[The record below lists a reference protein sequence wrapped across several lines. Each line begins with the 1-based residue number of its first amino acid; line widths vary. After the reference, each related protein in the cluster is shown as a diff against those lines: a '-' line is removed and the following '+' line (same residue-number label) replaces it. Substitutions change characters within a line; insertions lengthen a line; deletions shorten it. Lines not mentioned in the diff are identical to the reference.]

1 MIFVTGGTGFLGK
14 HLLPALCRS
23 GRVIKVLTRQPEA
36 HPWLAQYPN
45 VTVVQGD
52 LSDYD
57 VLYEHMQGCSQ
68 VIHAGG
74 MFRFWGDE
82 QAFLSTNAIGTKNML
97 AAALN
102 TGIKRFVHI
111 SSIAV
116 IGQPD
121 PTHVIDEDYPPNP
134 TDAYQVSKLEG
145 EQQALRA
152 WNEHGLDVV
161 VLRPGAFYGP
171 LGTYAFNRLFFQDPM
186 RGIIMQID
194 GGKHVIFPAYIADV
208 VTGILS
214 ALEKGR
220 SGEIYNICGDWISHK
235 DAFDVVCQEAGL
247 WYPRLTI
254 PGWMGIGASHVLEVI
269 SRLTGQEPF
278 WPINLKSYV
287 YNDWRVTSDKA
298 RRELDFAPTDF
309 REGAQRTITW
319 YRDNRPDKIP
329 ETEC

>member
-14 HLLPALCRS
+14 HLIPALCR
-23 GRVIKVLTRQPEA
+23 GGHQIKVLTRQPEN
-36 HPWLAQYPN
+36 HDWLKQYAN
-45 VTVVQGD
+45 VEVVKGD
-52 LSDYD
+52 LSDYGS
-57 VLYEHMQGCSQ
+57 LLEHMQGCSQ

-82 QAFLSTNAIGTKNML
+82 QDFLKTNAVGTRNMVS
-97 AAALN
+97 AALA
-102 TGIKRFVHI
+102 TGIQRFIHI

-121 PTHVIDEDYPPNP
+121 PTHIIDENYPPNP
-134 TDAYQVSKLEG
+134 TDAYQQSKLEG
-145 EQQALRA
+145 EQLVLEA
-152 WNEHGLDVV
+152 WRDAGLDVV
-161 VLRPGAFYGP
+161 ILRPGAFYGP

-194 GGKHVIFPAYIADV
+194 GGKHIIFPAYITDV

-235 DAFDVVCQEAGL
+235 DAFNIVCKEANL
-247 WYPRLTI
+247 WWPRLNI
-254 PGWMGIGASHVLEVI
+254 PGWMGIWASHVLEVI
-269 SRLTGQEPF
+269 SRITGQEPF

-287 YNDWRVTSDKA
+287 YNDWRVTTDKA
-298 RRELDFAPTDF
+298 RRELDFVPTDF
-309 REGAQRTITW
+309 REGARRTIAW
-319 YRDNRPDKIP
+319 YHDKRPDKMP